1 MKLFLKLLLVGLV
14 LNAAGRV
21 AMAEYRF
28 YIFEDAVQQEA
39 LFSQRS
45 TPEQLIARV
54 AALAEEQQIPLAPE
68 SIAVNFTGPQ
78 ATVSADYTERVELV
92 PRGYTRD
99 WPFELR
105 VSVRRL
111 P

>member
-1 MKLFLKLLLVGLV
+1 MKFFLKMLLVGLV
-14 LNAAGRV
+14 VNAAARV

-28 YIFEDAVQQEA
+28 YVFEDAVQQEA

-45 TPEQLIARV
+45 TPAQLEARV
-54 AALAEEQQIPLAPE
+54 AALAEEQEIPLDPE
-68 SIAVNFTGPQ
+68 TIAVNFTGPQ
-78 ATVSADYTERVELV
+78 ATVSAAYTERVELV
-92 PRGYTRD
+92 PRAYTRE